1 MRKNVMIRLGLLVVL
16 VGSLAGS
23 TAPPGFALPMGPRQ
37 IADFER
43 ESLAV
48 LRWLMGQPHQNRGDR
63 VIFTVRHA
71 TFKGFRVK
79 EGEVEL
85 EGLTPRLQASL
96 AAGQAGFD
104 EVRTLAAL
112 HARATLSAADLQAFI
127 DQEIAKTH
135 SERKIFEAVALRFLP
150 GAVEVSGRVRL
161 DRIPGN
167 VLSFL
172 AQEPS
177 PFRATITLAI
187 EGDLLV
193 IDILEAQVNG
203 QPMTSELRTQVLGWL
218 NPLWD
223 FSQLPYPARLE
234 TLAITPTGL
243 SASGW
248 LFAP

>member
-1 MRKNVMIRLGLLVVL
+1 MIRKIVGLLGLLPL
-16 VGSLAGS
+16 LWGAA
-23 TAPPGFALPMGPRQ
+23 APRAAALPMGPRQ

-43 ESLAV
+43 ESLDV
-48 LRWLMGQPHQNRGDR
+48 LRWLMNQPHQDRGDR
-63 VIFTVRHA
+63 VIFTVRDA
-71 TFKGFRVK
+71 TVKGFRVK
-79 EGEVEL
+79 EGEAEL
-85 EGLTPRLQASL
+85 EGLTPHLRTIL

-104 EVRTLAAL
+104 QVRALSAL
-112 HARATLSAADLQAFI
+112 HARATLSAAHLQEFI
-127 DQEIAKTH
+127 DREIAKAH
-135 SERKIFEAVALRFLP
+135 GHRKIFESVATRFRP
-150 GAVEVSGRVRL
+150 GLVEVSGRARL

-172 AQEPS
+172 AQDPS
-177 PFRATITLAI
+177 PFTATVRLGI
-187 EGDLLV
+187 EGDHLV

-203 QPMTSELRTQVLGWL
+203 QPMTPELRTQVLGWL

-234 TLAITPTGL
+234 TLEITAEGI